1 LAHLTK
7 NTSQANLWEKAYFN
21 FIERGEID
29 KKIIRP
35 IIYHSWVRCREMN
48 VSPFRKKVALYSAE
62 ELKRRREENKS
73 LLEIVEPFMQNLA
86 GAIEYLGFL
95 VALYDRDGC
104 CLEMKC
110 EGSMLIFCRSIS
122 LQVGANLREEIMGT
136 NCVSLALTHNQ
147 LVSMKGYEYYCQIFH
162 RLRGCAAPLH
172 NSKREIVAILS
183 IMGEKEISQPL
194 NLSKIV
200 KVCVESSENILK
212 IRKMSDDL
220 IVSNNLLSAII
231 ESISNGIIAYDRKG
245 KIKEI
250 NSFALQKMGMKKE
263 EIREKTI
270 DEITLSQ
277 PSLGAICREEQEYK
291 NKEIKILAGGKE
303 IRCLGNITNIKNKH
317 SASIGQ
323 VLTFREIKEIGR
335 LVGKVVTSRAK
346 YTFEDIIGKSKSLIE
361 MKRLA
366 AIASQSLSNVL
377 VQGESGTGKELFAQA
392 IHNASPRADFPFIAV
407 NCAAI
412 PRELIESE
420 LFGYVEGAFT
430 GARKGG
436 GIGKFEL
443 AEGGT
448 IFLDEIGDMP
458 LDMQIKLLRVLQNKE
473 FFRIGGTTPIAVN
486 VRVISATNKDL
497 LEEIKKGR
505 FREEL
510 YYRLNVLT
518 IITPPLRERKEDI
531 KILSEHFIQ
540 KLNKILG
547 KKIVGLSEEVEQIFY
562 EYSWPGN
569 VRELENVIEYAMTMA
584 RGEIITSSALPELK
598 KRKDFLA
605 APISENLLPT
615 PKEILEDPEKK
626 RYEQALKLSGGNIL
640 EAAKLL
646 NISRA
651 TIYRKIKK
659 YGLRKN

>member
-1 LAHLTK
+1 
-7 NTSQANLWEKAYFN
+7 
-21 FIERGEID
+21 
-29 KKIIRP
+29 
-35 IIYHSWVRCREMN
+35 
-48 VSPFRKKVALYSAE
+48 
-62 ELKRRREENKS
+62 
-73 LLEIVEPFMQNLA
+73 
-86 GAIEYLGFL
+86 
-95 VALYDRDGC
+95 
-104 CLEMKC
+104 
-110 EGSMLIFCRSIS
+110 
-122 LQVGANLREEIMGT
+122 
-136 NCVSLALTHNQ
+136 
-147 LVSMKGYEYYCQIFH
+147 
-162 RLRGCAAPLH
+162 
-172 NSKREIVAILS
+172 
-183 IMGEKEISQPL
+183 
-194 NLSKIV
+194 
-200 KVCVESSENILK
+200 
-212 IRKMSDDL
+212 
-220 IVSNNLLSAII
+220 
-231 ESISNGIIAYDRKG
+231 
-245 KIKEI
+245 
-250 NSFALQKMGMKKE
+250 MGMKKE